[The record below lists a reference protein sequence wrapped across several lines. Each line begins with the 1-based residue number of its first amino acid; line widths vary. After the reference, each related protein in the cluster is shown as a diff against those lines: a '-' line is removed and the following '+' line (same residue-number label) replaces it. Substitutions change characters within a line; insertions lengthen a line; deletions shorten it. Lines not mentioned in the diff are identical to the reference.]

1 MKYRVLGKTGLKVSS
16 IGFGSAEL
24 GMDYGI
30 KVPGKYGKP
39 DKETAKKILYKAL
52 DSGIN
57 LFDTAPGYGDSESL
71 LGSFIR
77 SEKCYIATKINIAKN
92 NNDIAGHA
100 EDSVKKSLKN
110 LKREYIDILQI
121 HNIALEAK
129 ELECAAHILAGLR
142 KKGLVRFAGISV
154 YGVKDAMVAIQKD
167 FFDVMQI
174 AFSILDQR
182 MLDVAMP
189 AINNCGIGVIGRS
202 AYFRG
207 MLTSKIEYLDDNW
220 RFLKDAV
227 GAIKN
232 KLNINIWNDLTK
244 LALKF
249 CLSAKGIDSVLL
261 GIRGIDELEFAL
273 ETEKEKR
280 ISAGALKE
288 LFALRI
294 KDNYWVEPLNWYQ
307 KLS

>member
-30 KVPGKYGKP
+30 KVPGRYGKP
-39 DKETAKKILYKAL
+39 DKETAEKILTKAL

-57 LFDTAPGYGDSESL
+57 LFDTAPGYGDSERL
-71 LGSFIR
+71 LGSFIS
-77 SEKCYIATKINIAKN
+77 SEKCYIATKINIVKN
-92 NNDIAGHA
+92 NTGIAAYA
-100 EDSVKKSLKN
+100 EDSVRKSLKN
-110 LKREYIDILQI
+110 LKRDYIDILQI
-121 HNIALEAK
+121 HNTALNVK
-129 ELECAAHILAGLR
+129 ELECAAQILASLR
-142 KKGLVRFAGISV
+142 KKGLIRFIGASV
-154 YGVKDAMVAIQKD
+154 YSVKDAITAIKKG
-167 FFDVMQI
+167 FFDVIQI
-174 AFSILDQR
+174 ALSILDQR
-182 MLDVAMP
+182 MLDGVMP
-189 AINNCGIGVIGRS
+189 LINNSGIGVIGRS

-207 MLTSKIEYLDDNW
+207 MLTSKIGYLDDDW

-232 KLNINIWNDLTK
+232 KFNTNNWDDLSK

-249 CLSAKGIDSVLL
+249 CLSTKGIDSVLV
-261 GIRGIDELEFAL
+261 GIRAIDELEFAVD
-273 ETEKEKR
+273 TEKEESLSEN
-280 ISAGALKE
+280 ILKE

-294 KDNYWVEPLNWYQ
+294 KDNYWVEPLNWHQ